1 MAKKCGCKGK
11 GKGKKSKQHLNVIIM
26 ARTGRAK
33 PMTAKAGVTKNAD
46 CKAQNKVVKY
56 FKEY

>member
-11 GKGKKSKQHLNVIIM
+11 GKGKKSKQYLNVIIM

-33 PMTAKAGVTKNAD
+33 LRIK
-46 CKAQNKVVKY
+46 Q
-56 FKEY
+56 